1 MTSLTPI
8 CAFVAFAALAPFAG
22 ALAGRVRAG
31 AVRKLL
37 GLPAPRRRRA
47 WRLAATTLAFGLLGL
62 AAAQPAL
69 THESKTRVRND
80 VAALFVVDTS
90 RSMAASATASSP
102 TRLDR
107 AVLAAV
113 RLRAAIAD
121 VPSGVATL
129 TDRVLPDLLPVAD
142 APGFDGVVER
152 AVAIESPPPRG
163 SGVRVTTYAA
173 LEDIPSGNY
182 FEPNIARRVVVLL
195 TDGESNPVDPGEISR
210 SLGPVRGYRLVA
222 LRFWHAGE
230 SVYGA
235 DGKPETG
242 YRPDPTGRAILDG
255 LAQAA
260 GGRAF
265 EERDVASAAAYLKQV
280 VGSGRTTTSAAITRS
295 REPLAPF
302 VALPALLLLL
312 LALVPFPARRTGIQS
327 VA

>member
-1 MTSLTPI
+1 MTWLTPV
-8 CAFVAFAALAPFAG
+8 CAFVASAAVAPLAG

-31 AVRKLL
+31 AVRKQL
-37 GLPAPRRRRA
+37 GLPAPPRRRA

-80 VAALFVVDTS
+80 VGALFVVDTS
-90 RSMAASATASSP
+90 RSMAASATPTSP

-107 AVLAAV
+107 AVVAAV

-142 APGFDGVVER
+142 AAGFDAVVER
-152 AVAIESPPPRG
+152 AVAIESPPPR
-163 SGVRVTTYAA
+163 SSDVRATTYGA
-173 LEDIPSGNY
+173 LEDIPAGNY
-182 FEPNIARRVVVLL
+182 FDPRVTRRIVVLL
-195 TDGESNPVDPGEISR
+195 TDGETNPVDPGEIAR
-210 SLGPVRGYRLVA
+210 RLGVARGYRLVA

-230 SVYGA
+230 SVYGGN
-235 DGKPETG
+235 GKPEPG
-242 YRPDPTGRAILDG
+242 YRPDPSGGAILDG
-255 LAQAA
+255 LAQAG

-265 EERDVASAAAYLKQV
+265 EERDVAAAAAYLKQV
-280 VGSGRTTTSAAITRS
+280 VGSGHTTTSATITRS

-302 VALPALLLLL
+302 VALPALLLMLV
-312 LALVPFPARRTGIQS
+312 ALIPFPARRTGIQS

>member
-1 MTSLTPI
+1 MAWLTPI
-8 CAFVAFAALAPFAG
+8 CAFVAAAALAPLAG

-31 AVRKLL
+31 AVRTLL
-37 GLPAPRRRRA
+37 GLPAPPRRRA

-69 THESKTRVRND
+69 THESKTRVRSD

-90 RSMAASATASSP
+90 RSMAASATPTSP

-107 AVLAAV
+107 AVVAAV
-113 RLRAAIAD
+113 RLRAALAD

-129 TDRVLPDLLPVAD
+129 TDRALPDLLPVAD
-142 APGFDGVVER
+142 AAGFDGVVER
-152 AVAIESPPPRG
+152 AVAIESPPPR
-163 SGVRVTTYAA
+163 SSDVRATTYAA
-173 LEDIPSGNY
+173 LEDIPAGNY
-182 FEPNIARRVVVLL
+182 FDPRVARRVVVLL
-195 TDGESNPVDPGEISR
+195 TDGESNPVDPAEIAR
-210 SLGPVRGYRLVA
+210 GLGVARGYRIVA
-222 LRFWHAGE
+222 LRFWNARE

-235 DGKPETG
+235 NGKPEPG
-242 YRPDPTGRAILDG
+242 YRPDPSGRAILDG
-255 LAQAA
+255 LAEAA

-265 EERDVASAAAYLKQV
+265 EERDVASAAAYLRQV
-280 VGSGRTTTSAAITRS
+280 VGSGHTTKSAASTRS

-312 LALVPFPARRTGIQS
+312 LALIPFPARRTGIQS